1 MIDLK
6 GFRKVNNL
14 TQTELG
20 DYLGIKKS
28 FISKIESG
36 IVNLPKDKLK
46 KLLHNSN
53 GWDTSALTEATHIEN
68 NITAKASGN
77 AQATN
82 NVHYASEDNTKIAV
96 LEERI
101 KYLEMLVQE
110 KERLISILMDKH

>member
-6 GFRKVNNL
+6 EFRKVNNL

-46 KLLHNSN
+46 KLLCNSN
-53 GWDTSALTEATHIEN
+53 GWDTSALEATHIEN

-82 NVHYASEDNTKIAV
+82 NVHYASDDNMKIAV

-101 KYLEMLVQE
+101 KYLEILVAE